1 MDRGTNSRGPGR
13 CSIDEALPPPLSG
26 PGSGHCGEYPNSPH
40 PATGRLWNSL
50 CSPGGEHTC
59 QREPWVLGT
68 SWNHPPLS
76 GSNGEIQSSLYN
88 CYPPAFPA
96 QPCSS
101 HSAPAC
107 CPRTPHGIPSGQPLP
122 WGRSSLPVWP
132 TQLYI
137 TAATCILC
145 PTLPCLPSSPS
156 LVRCLAGIRSGLW
169 ALPVDVCTELYQKGL
184 SGFEAPGAER
194 LVSEAVLSILS

>member
-1 MDRGTNSRGPGR
+1 MRLCLLRSLVQALGTVENIQTAHILPLAGFGIHCAAQAGSTPVRGS
-13 CSIDEALPPPLSG
+13 
-26 PGSGHCGEYPNSPH
+26 PGS
-40 PATGRLWNSL
+40 W
-50 CSPGGEHTC
+50 
-59 QREPWVLGT
+59 
-68 SWNHPPLS
+68 
-76 GSNGEIQSSLYN
+76 
-88 CYPPAFPA
+88 
-96 QPCSS
+96 
-101 HSAPAC
+101 APAG
-107 CPRTPHGIPSGQPLP
+107 TIPHFLAAM
-122 WGRSSLPVWP
+122 GRSSPHYTTATRRRFPPSPAALIEPLPAAQGPLMVFP
-132 TQLYI
+132 LANPFHGEGPHYQSGTQLYI